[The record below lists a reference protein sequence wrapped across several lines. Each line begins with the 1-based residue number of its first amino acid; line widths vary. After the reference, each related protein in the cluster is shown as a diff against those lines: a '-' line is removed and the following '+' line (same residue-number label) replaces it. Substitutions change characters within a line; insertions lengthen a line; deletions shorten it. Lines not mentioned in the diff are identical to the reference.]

1 MKIHLNKQSFS
12 TKKQSFSTKNQS
24 LLTTAFEILLNNL
37 GPQKTSRLW
46 QILTPLREN
55 YTVERQKLFK
65 RKNLISL
72 YKEAKKFNKD

>member
-1 MKIHLNKQSFS
+1 MKIQLNKQNFS
-12 TKKQSFSTKNQS
+12 TDKNQS

-55 YTVERQKLFK
+55 YTVERQKIFK
-65 RKNLISL
+65 GKNLISL
-72 YKEAKKFNKD
+72 YKKAKKFNKE